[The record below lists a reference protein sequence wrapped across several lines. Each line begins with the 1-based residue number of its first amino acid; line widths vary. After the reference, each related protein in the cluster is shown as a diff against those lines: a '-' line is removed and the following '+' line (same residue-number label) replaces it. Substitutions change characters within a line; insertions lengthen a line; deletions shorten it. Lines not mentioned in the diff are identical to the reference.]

1 MIHFIDP
8 RAEPSAPEEPYALAT
23 TLSPGDVVG
32 LLANGFADSAR
43 FLGHVGA
50 ALERTVPGIE
60 LRHFAKPNASM
71 VAEDPLLDGITKE
84 CKVVVTAYGH

>member
-1 MIHFIDP
+1 MRFHDP
-8 RAEPSAPEEPYALAT
+8 RAQPSAPEEPYALEAS
-23 TLSPGDVVG
+23 LASGDVVG

-50 ALERTVPGIE
+50 ALQVARPGIE

-71 VAEDPLLDGITKE
+71 VADDPLLEGITKE